1 MIKSSRLEEDKNIEN
16 IIDVRNLFRLEK
28 LKKTKTKKTNDVP
41 IKVTR
46 NLFRFKK
53 ESKAIKCK
61 ILTDIRNLSEHEE
74 EDYYKLVRV
83 NNYWSNNYIEYK
95 SKGDRKTL
103 SVKKYLD
110 EIRPYSKDIK

>member
-1 MIKSSRLEEDKNIEN
+1 MMSQL
-16 IIDVRNLFRLEK
+16 K
-28 LKKTKTKKTNDVP
+28 LQEIFLDSKK
-41 IKVTR
+41 KVKQL
-46 NLFRFKK
+46 NAKYLK

-74 EDYYKLVRV
+74 EDYYKPVRV